1 MNLNKPAFW
10 DLKNFTIWPIL
21 LLPITFLYSLIL
33 FIKRIVSVEK
43 KLNIK
48 VICIGNIYIG
58 GTGKTPLTIKIASLL
73 QGKMKIAVVK
83 KEYSYL
89 QDEILLL
96 KKNCKVFVNKSRRLA
111 IQQAINEGYDL
122 VILDDGFQ
130 DMTIKK
136 DLSIIC
142 FSSRQGIGNGFTF
155 PSGPLR
161 ESLARLKY
169 ADMVCINGDLNPELE
184 KKIKLYNK
192 YLEVFYSRY
201 SILDIKKYNSKKYFA
216 FSGIGNNIN
225 LLNLLKKNKINV
237 VDHKFFPDHYSY
249 NESDINS
256 LKEKAKKNNLQL
268 LTTEKDFLRL
278 DDVAKKDI
286 EYVNTE
292 LIINN
297 EERLMK
303 KIIFYEN
310 N

>member
-10 DLKNFTIWPIL
+10 DLKNFIIWPIL

-73 QGKMKIAVVK
+73 QDKMKIAVVK

-169 ADMVCINGDLNPELE
+169 ADMVFINGDLNPELE

-201 SILDIKKYNSKKYFA
+201 SILDIKKYNNKKYFA

-278 DDVAKKDI
+278 DDVVKKDI

>member
-1 MNLNKPAFW
+1 M
-10 DLKNFTIWPIL
+10 
-21 LLPITFLYSLIL
+21 
-33 FIKRIVSVEK
+33 
-43 KLNIK
+43 NIK

-73 QGKMKIAVVK
+73 QSKKKVAVVK

-96 KKNCKVFVNKSRRLA
+96 KKNCKVFVHKSRKKA

-136 DLSIIC
+136 DISVVC
-142 FSSRQGIGNGFTF
+142 FSSKQGIGNEFTF

-161 ESLARLKY
+161 ESLTRLKY
-169 ADMVCINGDLNPELE
+169 ANMVCINGDSNPELE
-184 KKIKLYNK
+184 KKLKLYNK
-192 YLEVFYSRY
+192 YLQIFYSKY
-201 SILDIKKYNSKKYFA
+201 SILNIEKYNNKNYLA

-225 LLNLLKKNKINV
+225 FLNLLKRNKINV
-237 VDHKFFPDHYSY
+237 LDHKFFPDHYSY
-249 NESDINS
+249 DESDIDT
-256 LKEKAKKNNLQL
+256 LKERAKKNNLGL

-278 DDVAKKDI
+278 SDNVKKDI
-286 EYVNTE
+286 EYLNTE

-297 EERLMK
+297 EQHLIK
-303 KIIFYEN
+303 KIIPDEN
-310 N
+310 Y

>member
-10 DLKNFTIWPIL
+10 DLKNFIIWPIL

-73 QGKMKIAVVK
+73 RGKMKIAVVK

-142 FSSRQGIGNGFTF
+142 FSSKQGIGNGFTF

-169 ADMVCINGDLNPELE
+169 ADMVFINGDLNPELE